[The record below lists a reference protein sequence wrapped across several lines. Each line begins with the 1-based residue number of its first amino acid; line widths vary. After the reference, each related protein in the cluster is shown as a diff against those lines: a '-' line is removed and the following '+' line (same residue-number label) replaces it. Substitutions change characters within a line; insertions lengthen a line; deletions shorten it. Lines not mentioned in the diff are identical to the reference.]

1 MDSLGLRR
9 QDTEPEYLLQFSSLT
24 GPYSLTLHFL
34 INRSSPYLQ
43 DHDERKKKAL
53 ILTGLVGRKV
63 RVALLQL
70 PEEKQIV

>member
-1 MDSLGLRR
+1 M
-9 QDTEPEYLLQFSSLT
+9 
-24 GPYSLTLHFL
+24 
-34 INRSSPYLQ
+34 
-43 DHDERKKKAL
+43 RKKKKQAL